1 MVSDPSPAGQSPV
14 RLTWAGCREGILR
27 MIPLLP
33 GVCVFSATFGAAA
46 AERGL
51 TLWETLAMSAFVY
64 AGASQMVSLQIW
76 QDVWT
81 PATLATLIAIV
92 GTVNA
97 RMVLM
102 GASIQPWLKH
112 APFWSNA
119 ANLFFLTDLN
129 WMTATQ
135 YHARGGRDLG
145 MLLGSGVFVWLIWIA
160 FAIPG
165 HVAGSLVE
173 PRTFGIDLVLP
184 VYFAM
189 MLVPLWPG
197 ARGALPWAIALVV
210 ALAVEHFAGGYIH
223 IVIGALAG
231 ALSAAFLTTDAGRRE
246 KHDG

>member
-1 MVSDPSPAGQSPV
+1 MVSAPPSPAVPIAS
-14 RLTWAGCREGILR
+14 LTWAGCREGIRR
-27 MIPLLP
+27 MFPLLP

-51 TLWETLAMSAFVY
+51 SLWETLAMSAFVY

-102 GASIQPWLKH
+102 GASMQPWLKH

-129 WMTATQ
+129 WMTGTQ

-145 MLLGSGVFVWLIWIA
+145 VLLGSGIFVWFVWIG
-160 FAIPG
+160 FAVPG
-165 HVAGSLVE
+165 YVAGSLVE
-173 PRTFGIDLVLP
+173 PKTFGIDLVLP
-184 VYFAM
+184 VYFAI

-197 ARGALPWAIALVV
+197 ARGALPWGIALIV
-210 ALAVEHFAGGYIH
+210 ALAVEHVAGGYVH
-223 IVIGALAG
+223 IVAGALAG
-231 ALSAAFLTTDAGRRE
+231 ALAAAFLPSDGASPE
-246 KHDG
+246 KRHA

>member
-1 MVSDPSPAGQSPV
+1 MDTASPSPAIPLAT
-14 RLTWAGCREGILR
+14 LTWAGCLEGIRR

-81 PATLATLIAIV
+81 PTTLATLIAIV

-112 APFWSNA
+112 ASFGSNV

-135 YHARGGRDLG
+135 YHARGGRDVGL
-145 MLLGSGVFVWLIWIA
+145 LLGSGVFVWVIWIA

-165 HVAGSLVE
+165 YAAGSLVE
-173 PRTFGIDLVLP
+173 PKTFGIDLVLP
-184 VYFAM
+184 VYFAI

-210 ALAVEHFAGGYIH
+210 ALAVEHLLGGYVH

-231 ALSAAFLTTDAGRRE
+231 ALSAAFLPAANHAPE
-246 KHDG
+246 KRHG

>member
-1 MVSDPSPAGQSPV
+1 
-14 RLTWAGCREGILR
+14 

-102 GASIQPWLKH
+102 GASIQPWVKH
-112 APFWSNA
+112 APFWNNA
-119 ANLFFLTDLN
+119 ASLFFLTDLN

-135 YHARGGRDLG
+135 YHARGGRDVG
-145 MLLGSGVFVWLIWIA
+145 VLLGSGVFVWFVWIA
-160 FAIPG
+160 FAVPG
-165 HVAGSLVE
+165 YVAGSLVE
-173 PRTFGIDLVLP
+173 PKSFGIDLVLP
-184 VYFAM
+184 VYFAI

-197 ARGALPWAIALVV
+197 ARGALPWVIALLV
-210 ALAVEHFAGGYIH
+210 ALAVEHVAGGYVH

-231 ALSAAFLTTDAGRRE
+231 ALSAAFLPAGAKEPE
-246 KHDG
+246 KRHG